1 MGARG
6 SGRKRGRHAAIEAHY
21 GGASQSLATQALA
34 KAMLAAQLQKAIENT
49 WNSAGTVATTVAHTI
64 NSQPLVDERPEGR
77 AKRRRDEPAMDPNQL
92 LSDGCLERMSSSDED
107 ADTADTAL
115 QEVIG
120 DVDIASL
127 DDLDSWFFPQ
137 WHGDHGTAQGSA
149 APSEEPILAQPV
161 VMTAWPLEPCV
172 VASARPVE
180 RLILSE
186 QTSFDLLSAYS
197 EM

>member
-127 DDLDSWFFPQ
+127 DDLDSWFFQ
-137 WHGDHGTAQGSA
+137 QGHGDGTAQGSA

-161 VMTAWPLEPCV
+161 VMDAWPLEPCV